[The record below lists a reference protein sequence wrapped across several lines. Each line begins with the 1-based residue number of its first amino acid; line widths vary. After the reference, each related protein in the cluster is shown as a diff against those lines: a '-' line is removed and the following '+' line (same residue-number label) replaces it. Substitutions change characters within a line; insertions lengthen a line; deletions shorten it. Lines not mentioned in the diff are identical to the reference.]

1 MSAAKKKE
9 KLNFEA
15 ALAELQ
21 HLVDQMEQGQLSL
34 EEALQQFERGIT
46 LVRHCQETLKNAE
59 QTVQMLVE
67 KNGGET
73 LVSYQDETKQ

>member
-59 QTVQMLVE
+59 QTVQM
-67 KNGGET
+67 
-73 LVSYQDETKQ
+73 